1 MSKIKNII
9 KAFVPPIIISSY
21 HWIKTHGVTD
31 DVWSGNYSNWAEVQ
45 AKCTGYNSESILEK
59 VKNSLLKVKNGLAVY
74 ERDSVLFDEIQY
86 SFGLLAGL
94 QRAALE
100 NEAKL
105 CVLDF
110 GGRLGSSYYQNNGF
124 LCSLKEMQ
132 WCVVEQTHFVN
143 CGKANFEDEHLKFFN
158 TIEECMEQ
166 NKPNVLLLSGVL
178 QYLEK
183 PSDWIEKFLILEIPY
198 IILDR
203 TSFSNSEKDILT
215 LQKVPESIYTA
226 SYPCW
231 FFNEIDLIKEFQKQ
245 YTLLLSF
252 DALDASNLS
261 GSYFKGFILKRKQC

>member
-1 MSKIKNII
+1 
-9 KAFVPPIIISSY
+9 
-21 HWIKTHGVTD
+21 
-31 DVWSGNYSNWAEVQ
+31 
-45 AKCTGYNSESILEK
+45 
-59 VKNSLLKVKNGLAVY
+59 
-74 ERDSVLFDEIQY
+74 
-86 SFGLLAGL
+86 
-94 QRAALE
+94 
-100 NEAKL
+100 
-105 CVLDF
+105 
-110 GGRLGSSYYQNNGF
+110 
-124 LCSLKEMQ
+124 MQ